1 MNDMNSKVHA
11 VPFSPSMHW
20 VYLRFS
26 MFLMVVSALMVSVSA
41 AHGAQCPPL
50 LEHRFNRLQDG
61 QAVDLCQY
69 AGKVVLVV
77 NTASYC
83 GFTNQYEGLEKLH
96 AEYGGRGLVVLG
108 FPANDF
114 ANQEPGTNKEI
125 ATFCRRTYGVEF
137 PMFEKSHVVGA
148 KVNPLYRALG
158 ERTGERP
165 KWNFHK
171 YLIGRDGREVLSF
184 GTSVAPG
191 DAKLV
196 ASVERMLQA
205 GVRP

>member
-1 MNDMNSKVHA
+1 MNNANPKMRAVVFLRSAQWPFLRLFMVLVIVAGLINALSSAHA
-11 VPFSPSMHW
+11 
-20 VYLRFS
+20 
-26 MFLMVVSALMVSVSA
+26 
-41 AHGAQCPPL
+41 AQCPPL
-50 LEHRFNRLQDG
+50 LDHRFNRLQDG

-77 NTASYC
+77 NTASFC

-96 AEYGGRGLVVLG
+96 ADRAGQGLVVLG

-125 ATFCRRTYGVEF
+125 AAFCRRTYGVDF
-137 PMFEKSHVVGA
+137 PMFEKSHVVGVKA
-148 KVNPLYRALG
+148 NPLFKALG
-158 ERTGERP
+158 ERTGDRP

-171 YLIGRDGREVLSF
+171 YLIDRDGKEVLSF
-184 GTSVAPG
+184 GTSVAPD
-191 DAKLV
+191 DARLI
-196 ASVERMLQA
+196 ASVERMLKS